1 MKKLYI
7 FGDSFSMMTENL
19 LDSVSNRI
27 ENNSH
32 SSLSNDHIIKLVKLK
47 ILKLIKNNEFS
58 NILVQLTTP
67 NRLLVNYNSKFTG
80 IISNLEALN
89 YNHKILFNA
98 DKEIFEPN
106 RYISLYPFFGSYK
119 DDLIKNLFVPYTDY
133 IINGNYLNLLRE
145 WILELSILKELAVKN
160 NINLEY
166 FFYTNDYDIIL
177 KKFEIGSTILN
188 SFHIKFEGFHSL
200 ESYLKEDG
208 NQQYFVSKM
217 DKHFNEDG
225 QKWYLKYLL
234 NRYDI

>member
-80 IISNLEALN
+80 IIS
-89 YNHKILFNA
+89 Y
-98 DKEIFEPN
+98 
-106 RYISLYPFFGSYK
+106 S
-119 DDLIKNLFVPYTDY
+119 
-133 IINGNYLNLLRE
+133 
-145 WILELSILKELAVKN
+145 
-160 NINLEY
+160 
-166 FFYTNDYDIIL
+166 
-177 KKFEIGSTILN
+177 KFSSE
-188 SFHIKFEGFHSL
+188 
-200 ESYLKEDG
+200 
-208 NQQYFVSKM
+208 
-217 DKHFNEDG
+217 
-225 QKWYLKYLL
+225 
-234 NRYDI
+234 